1 VDVQELLRRNRDSSL
16 LRVVTIGHVD
26 DGKSTLIGRLLYESK
41 SIYEDHLQG
50 LEQAS
55 RRMGREE
62 IDLALLTDGL
72 RSEREQGITIDVAYR
87 HFSTPRRRFIIADCP
102 GHEQYTRNMVTGAST
117 AQVAVLLIDA
127 KLGVQT
133 QSKRHAFIASLLGI
147 PHIVVCVNK
156 MDLVGWSQEVYEQV
170 RAAYGDFAARL
181 DIRDLTFL
189 PVSALTGD
197 NVVHASENMPW
208 YQGKPLLA
216 HLETI
221 FTGSDHN
228 LVDLRFPVQYVL
240 RQSADFRGYSGRLAS
255 GILRRGDEIAVMPSG
270 RKSRIASILGPDG
283 EVDYAFPPMSVT
295 VTLEDDLDVSR
306 GDMLVHP
313 RNLPRLGRE
322 AESILVWMSDDPFRP
337 GKPYIVKHCAREVR
351 GQFTRLNYRFEPEAL
366 HRQDADQ
373 LGLNEIGRVELEL
386 YQPIAFDEYA
396 RNRTTG
402 SFIVIDP
409 VTNGTVGAGVIIARA
424 KGRGATARAGATATP
439 TSRNITPHRGLVPED
454 ARRELLGQKPA
465 TIWFTGPSSSGKST
479 VAQNLEK
486 RLIAEGRAAYVLD
499 GDNIRSGLNRDL
511 GFSASDRTEN
521 IRRIGEVANL
531 FNSAGMLVLTAFIS
545 PYREDRASA
554 REIVGADRFV
564 EVFVDAP
571 LETCEA
577 RDPKGLYKKARAG
590 EISEFTGVSA
600 PYEAPEK
607 PEVHLKTG
615 ENTVEECVEQILA
628 YLKDKGYI

>member
-1 VDVQELLRRNRDSSL
+1 MDVQELLRRNRDSSL
-16 LRVVTIGHVD
+16 LRFVTIGHVD

-50 LEQAS
+50 VQQAS
-55 RRMGREE
+55 QRMGREQ

-87 HFSTPRRRFIIADCP
+87 HFSTPRRRFVIADCP

-117 AQVAVLLIDA
+117 SQVAVLLIDA
-127 KLGVQT
+127 SLGVQT

-156 MDLVGWSQEVYEQV
+156 MDLVDWSQEVYESV
-170 RAAYGDFAARL
+170 RADYQDFAARL
-181 DIRDLTFL
+181 SIPDLTFI
-189 PVSALTGD
+189 PVSALHGD
-197 NVVHASENMPW
+197 NVVHQSDNMPW

-216 HLETI
+216 HLETV
-221 FTGSDHN
+221 FTASDQN
-228 LVDLRFPVQYVL
+228 LVDLRLPVQYVL
-240 RQSADFRGYSGRLAS
+240 RQTADFRGYCGRMAS
-255 GILRRGDEIAVMPSG
+255 GIIRRGDEIAVMPSG

-283 EVDYAFPPMSVT
+283 EMDYAYPPMSVT

-313 RNLPRLGRE
+313 QNLPRLGRE
-322 AESILVWMSDDPFRP
+322 AESILVWMSDDAFRP
-337 GKPYIVKHCAREVR
+337 GKPYVVKHCAREVR
-351 GQFTRLNYRFEPEAL
+351 GQFTRLNYRFDPEQL
-366 HRQDADQ
+366 HRQDAEE
-373 LGLNEIGRVELEL
+373 LSLNEIGRVELEL
-386 YQPIAFDEYA
+386 YQPIAFDEYS
-396 RNRTTG
+396 RNRNTG
-402 SFIVIDP
+402 SFVVIDP
-409 VTNGTVGAGVIIARA
+409 VTNGTVGAGVIIERA
-424 KGRGATARAGATATP
+424 KGRGAAARSHATATP
-439 TSRNITPHRGLVPED
+439 ASRNITPHRGLVPDE
-454 ARRELLGQKPA
+454 ARQNLLGQKPA
-465 TIWFTGPSSSGKST
+465 TIWFTGLSSSGKST
-479 VAQNLEK
+479 IAQNLEK
-486 RLIAEGRAAYVLD
+486 RLVEEGKAAYVLD

-511 GFSASDRTEN
+511 GFSAGDRTEN

-531 FNSAGMLVLTAFIS
+531 FNNSGMLVLTAFIS
-545 PYREDRASA
+545 PYREDRESA
-554 REIVGADRFV
+554 REIVGSSRFV

-615 ENTVEECVEQILA
+615 EHTVEECVEQILA
-628 YLKDKGYI
+628 YLKQKSFI

>member
-1 VDVQELLRRNRDSSL
+1 MDVQELLRRNRDSSL
-16 LRVVTIGHVD
+16 LRLVTIGHVD

-50 LEQAS
+50 VEQAS
-55 RRMGREE
+55 QRMGREE
-62 IDLALLTDGL
+62 LDLALLTDGL

-156 MDLVGWSQEVYEQV
+156 MDLVGWSQEVYERV
-170 RAAYGDFAARL
+170 RSDYADFAARL
-181 DIRDLTFL
+181 EIRDLTFI
-189 PVSALTGD
+189 PVSALRGD
-197 NVVHASENMPW
+197 NIVHSSENMSW

-216 HLETI
+216 HLETV
-221 FTGSDHN
+221 FTGSDYN
-228 LVDLRFPVQYVL
+228 LVDLRLPVQYVL
-240 RQSADFRGYSGRLAS
+240 RQSSEFRGYCGRLAS
-255 GILRRGDEIAVMPSG
+255 GILRRGEEVAVMPSG
-270 RKSRIASILGPDG
+270 RRSRIASILGPDG

-313 RNLPRLGRE
+313 QNLPLLGRE
-322 AESILVWMSDDPFRP
+322 AESILVWMGDEAFRP
-337 GKPYIVKHCAREVR
+337 GKPYIIKHCAREVR

-366 HRQDADQ
+366 HRQKADQ
-373 LGLNEIGRVELEL
+373 LKLNEIGRVEFEL
-386 YQPIAFDEYA
+386 YQPITYDEYS

-409 VTNGTVGAGVIIARA
+409 VSNGTVGAGVIIERA
-424 KGRGATARAGATATP
+424 KGRGAVVHGRATAAP
-439 TSRNITPHRGLVPED
+439 TSRNITPHRGLVHED
-454 ARRELLGQKPA
+454 VRQRLLGQKPG
-465 TIWFTGPSSSGKST
+465 TIWFTGLSSSGKST

-486 RLIAEGRAAYVLD
+486 RLIDGGHAAYVLD

-511 GFSASDRTEN
+511 GFSANDRTEN
-521 IRRIGEVANL
+521 IRRIGEVARL
-531 FNSAGMLVLTAFIS
+531 FNDAGMLVLTAFIS
-545 PYREDRASA
+545 PYREDRDSA
-554 REIVGADRFV
+554 RQIVGDENFV
-564 EVFVDAP
+564 EVFVDAS

-590 EISEFTGVSA
+590 EIPEFTGVSA
-600 PYEAPEK
+600 PYEVPEQ
-607 PEVHLKTG
+607 PEVHLLAG
-615 ENTVEECVEQILA
+615 ENTVEECVEQVLK
-628 YLKDKGYI
+628 YLKEKGFV